1 MGAALNPATG
11 GIGNNPPGLIGIC
24 CTRNLFFILIRL
36 WRSTDDFLV
45 RKSGRGGVLK
55 YKAQLP

>member
-1 MGAALNPATG
+1 MPAAAKGLVQSHMICKQTIGTG
-11 GIGNNPPGLIGIC
+11 MSK
-24 CTRNLFFILIRL
+24 IRL